1 MTNYEVANPGTWAH
15 ASLIEPPLFSVRQAL
30 VASAAT
36 LARSLFGVEFNHLV
50 ASQKKRRAA
59 WPSAAEARESMQKA
73 FPGFSSAA
81 LDAWQGGALRASA
94 DGGVALRLHP
104 LDEARFY
111 AVAGRASTPQRF
123 VPARCTFTV
132 LAGTQSTFGF
142 AGHAGAPYYESI
154 VAPWLAAKFVRV
166 EDSGHFC
173 VMERPEKVA
182 ALVAEDLAERGLLC
196 L

>member
-50 ASQKKRRAA
+50 ASQKKRRVA
-59 WPSAAEARESMQKA
+59 WPSAAEARGSMQKA

-154 VAPWLAAKFVRV
+154 VAQWLAAKFVRV